1 MKCFAC
7 GEEMRLT
14 MVEPHDELTR
24 GFEFRTF
31 QCERCGD
38 TERRFVFD
46 PQASLDLP
54 SLGTT

>member
-1 MKCFAC
+1 MKCSLAVR
-7 GEEMRLT
+7 EMRLT
-14 MVEPHDELTR
+14 MSNPTMSSR
-24 GFEFRTF
+24 GVRISEF

-46 PQASLDLP
+46 PSFTRLP